1 MDLKQL
7 QELGGFVPRAPIK
20 RPMKWQPLNDDG
32 TPKGDEL
39 TFDVFIRR
47 LSFGKLEMLFDEKHQ
62 PLDRARMSAYIAD
75 AVSLG
80 DDGKQRIS
88 YQQAM
93 ELDPTLATVLMSAIG
108 EVNGAKTPDVKTNG
122 EADPEAKN

>member
-7 QELGGFVPRAPIK
+7 QELGGFVPKLPIK
-20 RPMKWQPLNDDG
+20 RPVTWQPVNDDG

-39 TFDVFIRR
+39 TFDVFIRK
-47 LSFGKLEMLFDEKHQ
+47 LSFGALERLFDDKQ
-62 PLDRARMSAYIAD
+62 PIDRQRMSAYIAD

-80 DDGKQRIS
+80 DEGKQRIS

-93 ELDPTLATVLMSAIG
+93 ELEPTLATALMNAVG
-108 EVNGAKTPDVKTNG
+108 EVNSVKKQEVKTNG
-122 EADPEAKN
+122 EAEPEAKN